1 MAERHTLYFGNLE
14 DRVDEALLYELGIQA
29 GPVVSVY
36 MPKDRVSLVHQG
48 YGFVEYATAK
58 DAENAATLF
67 SNIKLYGRT
76 VNVRR
81 AGSDKPTSEV
91 GAKVFVGNL
100 DILVT
105 DKVLEQTFSRFGTLV
120 STRIARTPEGQPKG
134 YGFVIFE
141 DFEAADTAIESMD
154 GQYLMNKPC
163 TVGYARK
170 ENGYGFHG
178 DEIERHLAREA
189 RRHGVKFGL
198 K

>member
-14 DRVDEALLYELGIQA
+14 DRVDESLLYELGIQA

-36 MPKDRVSLVHQG
+36 MPKDRVSLLHQG
-48 YGFVEYATAK
+48 YGFVEYPSAK
-58 DAENAATLF
+58 DADYAATLF
-67 SNIKLYGRT
+67 ANIKLYNKS

-105 DKVLEQTFSRFGTLV
+105 EKVLTQTFSSFGPLV
-120 STRIARTPEGQPKG
+120 STRIARTSEGQPKG

-141 DFEAADTAIESMD
+141 DFEAADAAIKGMD

-170 ENGYGFHG
+170 ENSAGFHG
-178 DEIERHLAREA
+178 DEIERRLAREA
-189 RRHGVKFGL
+189 KRHGVKFGL